1 MPDQLASSATILLRV
16 PDMPR
21 RLRAHLVP
29 LVALAACAP
38 AVQTAQAPV
47 SLPPEWRHTGQATV
61 TEGRQAMVVSSHPI
75 ASAVGRDILRA
86 GGNAVDAAVAVGFA
100 LAVVHPV
107 AGNIGGGG
115 FMVMRM
121 EGGDT
126 YALDYRET
134 APAAATRD
142 MYLDAEGELTD
153 KSRIGHLASGV
164 PGAVAGLLA
173 AHERFGRLSRT
184 AVLDPA
190 IRLARDGFVLD
201 EHRARSLRGA
211 ARRLAQFDGS
221 ARQFLVNGTE
231 GPPDGHLLRQPDLAR
246 TLEAVRDH
254 GKDGFY
260 RGWVADSLDAEMRR
274 GGGIMTKADLAGYEA
289 KWRDPIRIDY
299 RGHVIWSMPP
309 ASSGGATLAMILN
322 VLEAWQLPA
331 WGSPQLLHL
340 EAEAMRRA
348 FTDRNRFLGDP
359 DFESVP
365 LARLVSKEHAAVLRA
380 DIDPDR
386 ATPTPPFDPSIV
398 EGNNTTHYSVVDA
411 EGNAVSTTTTINFG
425 YGSFVTVRGAGFL
438 LNNEMDDFAAAPGR
452 PNGFGL
458 VQGEVN
464 AIEPGKRM
472 LSAMTPSVV
481 VGPDGAL
488 KMVVGSPGG
497 PTIITQVYHVVS
509 NVIDHGMSLAQAVEA
524 PRTHH
529 QALPDA
535 LRLEGPDGFDP
546 ATLEALRA
554 MGHELDVGGGW
565 GDFQA
570 IMRTARGWVG
580 VSDPR
585 GGGGGAG
592 Y

>member
-1 MPDQLASSATILLRV
+1 MVRCRPFASAILATV
-16 PDMPR
+16 
-21 RLRAHLVP
+21 
-29 LVALAACAP
+29 LVALPAALAS
-38 AVQTAQAPV
+38 QQASV
-47 SLPPEWRHTGQATV
+47 LPPEWRHTGKAIV
-61 TEGRQAMVVSSHPI
+61 AEAPRAMVTSSHPI
-75 ASAVGRDILRA
+75 ASAVGRDILQA

-121 EGGDT
+121 ADGT
-126 YALDYRET
+126 AHALDYRET

-142 MYLDAEGELTD
+142 MYLDEAGELTD

-164 PGAVAGLLA
+164 PGAVAGMLA
-173 AHERFGRLSRT
+173 AHERLGKLPRA
-184 AVLDPA
+184 AVLEPA
-190 IRLARDGFVLD
+190 IRLARDGFALD
-201 EHRARSLRGA
+201 AERSGSLRGA

-221 ARQFLVNGTE
+221 ARQFLLPDGSA
-231 GPPDGHLLRQPDLAR
+231 PPEGHLLKQPDLAR
-246 TLEAVRDH
+246 TLEAIRDR
-254 GKDGFY
+254 GRDGFY
-260 RGWVADSLDAEMRR
+260 RGWVADSLEAEMRR
-274 GGGIMTKADLAGYEA
+274 GGGIMTAADLAGYEA
-289 KWRDPIRIDY
+289 KWREPIRISY
-299 RGHVIWSMPP
+299 RGWTIWSMPP
-309 ASSGGATLAMILN
+309 ASSGGVTLALLLN
-322 VLEAWQLPA
+322 IVENAPALPPF
-331 WGSPQLLHL
+331 GSAALMHL

-348 FTDRNRFLGDP
+348 FTDRNQYLADP
-359 DFESVP
+359 DFEEVP
-365 LARLVSKEHAAVLRA
+365 LRRLLSKDYAAGHYRN
-380 DIDPDR
+380 IDPNR
-386 ATPTPPFDPSIV
+386 ATPTPAFNPAIV

-458 VQGEVN
+458 VQGEAN

-481 VGPDGAL
+481 VDPQGELA
-488 KMVVGSPGG
+488 MVLGSPGG
-497 PTIITQVYHVVS
+497 PTIITQVFHVLT
-509 NVIDHGMSLAQAVEA
+509 NVVDHGMSLADAVAA

-535 LRLEGPDGFDP
+535 LRIEGPGGFS
-546 ATLEALRA
+546 AEAYEALRA
-554 MGHELDVGGGW
+554 LGHQITTSGGW

-570 IMRTARGWVG
+570 IARTPRGWVG

-585 GGGGGAG
+585 AGGGGAG